1 MEKDLKNLEEL
12 FDSKLHDVKSRKED
26 EKHNQKYA
34 DAIFEIVEQ
43 ALTSATRFN
52 SEEEISFKNEVMGN
66 FVNTDNIDSIDHIGS
81 SYAKIGNTGIEIHLH
96 YNYYSEKRKPSCFD
110 EKFDLK
116 MINKLLKKYNIT
128 VTETCEE
135 FGSNDTYII
144 KYIKTMKKENEKQKT
159 KKMTKPIEKE
169 NK

>member
-66 FVNTDNIDSIDHIGS
+66 FVNTDNIDSILV
-81 SYAKIGNTGIEIHLH
+81 LH
-96 YNYYSEKRKPSCFD
+96 M
-110 EKFDLK
+110 LK
-116 MINKLLKKYNIT
+116 
-128 VTETCEE
+128 
-135 FGSNDTYII
+135 
-144 KYIKTMKKENEKQKT
+144 
-159 KKMTKPIEKE
+159 
-169 NK
+169 

>member
-1 MEKDLKNLEEL
+1 
-12 FDSKLHDVKSRKED
+12 
-26 EKHNQKYA
+26 
-34 DAIFEIVEQ
+34 
-43 ALTSATRFN
+43 
-52 SEEEISFKNEVMGN
+52 
-66 FVNTDNIDSIDHIGS
+66 
-81 SYAKIGNTGIEIHLH
+81 
-96 YNYYSEKRKPSCFD
+96 
-110 EKFDLK
+110 